1 VASLAE
7 LTVSIVGD
15 VSNVRKAFDELGKGV
30 DNVGTSLTKMGND
43 MKSMGTSM
51 SLYVTAPLVAMGA
64 GMSSMAM
71 NFESEMLK
79 VKAVTDAT
87 DEDIAKLSQTAL
99 QLGADTVFGA
109 TDAAEAMVYFGQA
122 GYDVDQIMAATGDTL
137 YLAAAAELEL
147 GHAADIVTDILAGY
161 NLGADAAGHVTD
173 VLAQTAADTKAEIA
187 PMGEAFS
194 YVGALA
200 HQMGWSI
207 EETSAVLGQFAQNGF
222 QGERAGTALRGAIT
236 ELISPTQKTVDIF
249 AKYGLTM
256 EDVNPATHDFA
267 DILDIMNERGV
278 TTADTMAIFGD
289 RAGPAMLA
297 ALQSGS
303 DAIRTE
309 TGLLYE
315 CDGAAK
321 QMADTM
327 MSGSKGGLEDFKG
340 SIETLAI
347 SMGTLINE
355 YLDPILG
362 ILAKVADAFNALPGP
377 VKMIILLLAGL
388 AAAVGPVLLVAGT
401 LISSIGTISTA
412 LGVTGLSGILTTVVG
427 ILTGPVAIAIAAFA
441 AAAYIVYQNWDT
453 VGPLLE
459 RVGNQ
464 VQDVFTGI
472 MDFVDPV
479 IVKIEEFVNGAL
491 TSLSDWWD
499 VNGDAIMQA
508 ASTLGDGLIDIF
520 ETMGGVVLFFVSGPM
535 IALYEAFRVALD
547 IIIPLLQ
554 YLGRQFGET
563 IMLIVNLINGDFSAA
578 WENIKNIVQN
588 NIDFIVQLV
597 TDVLPTA
604 FSDVWDDILSLASI
618 ALDLLIQLITG
629 KTGEAATE
637 LKEGIVNAGAEMVD
651 GMLGWVPGVSG
662 VVDGMR
668 DELLRVPDE
677 ANTAM
682 SQFGPVVTGHID
694 ATVIQAAAAAGT
706 LVTRTVDEIEYLPG
720 AAGVAMNPFSP
731 AVVNPIKATV
741 SPAST
746 AASSVGTGATNALS
760 SSMKSMG
767 SNTTTVMNGV
777 AASIRNSGSSLA
789 SAATSAGA
797 AAVSALNIQLANV
810 QYTAAQIKAAAASGQ
825 LFASSAGSSSSGS
838 MPSSGHG
845 GSSSSTGSTGIKR
858 QGSDGTGE
866 DKVKIREAHATGG
879 IAGYTG
885 WHWME
890 RGELAI
896 PQQTN
901 WDQLLVKPIVKA
913 LSGGSSGPVSAGNVI
928 IQNMPV
934 TLTSGYNFEQLM
946 SDIEKYNSQKR
957 FQRGIS
963 L

>member
-1 VASLAE
+1 MASLAE

-15 VSNVRKAFDELGKGV
+15 VSNVRKAFADLDQGV
-30 DNVGTSLTKMGND
+30 AGVGTSLTRLGSDMQNMG
-43 MKSMGTSM
+43 KSMSM
-51 SLYVTAPLVAMGA
+51 YVTAPLVAMGA

-79 VKAVTDAT
+79 VKAVTGSTDA
-87 DEDIAKLSQTAL
+87 DIAKLSQTAL
-99 QLGADTVFGA
+99 QLGADTSFGA
-109 TDAAEAMVYFGQA
+109 TDAAQAMVYFGQA
-122 GYDVDQIMAATGDTL
+122 GYNVDQIMAATGDTL
-137 YLAAAAELEL
+137 NLAAAAELEL
-147 GHAADIVTDILAGY
+147 GNAADIVTDILAGY
-161 NLGADAAGHVTD
+161 GMGAGDAQHVTD
-173 VLAQTAADTKAEIA
+173 VLAQTASDTKAEIA

-256 EDVNPATHDFA
+256 GDVNPATHDFTQ
-267 DILDIMNERGV
+267 ILDVMISRGM
-278 TTADTMAIFGD
+278 TTADVMAIFGD

-303 DAIRTE
+303 GAIKTE
-309 TGLLYE
+309 TELLKE
-315 CDGAAK
+315 CDGAAAK
-321 QMADTM
+321 MAETM
-327 MSGSKGGLEDFKG
+327 MSGSRGGLEDFKG
-340 SIETLAI
+340 SIESLAI
-347 SMGTLINE
+347 SMGELINL

-362 ILAKVADAFNALPGP
+362 ILAKVADALNLLPGP

-388 AAAVGPVLLVAGT
+388 AAAVGPVLLVAGA
-401 LISSIGTISTA
+401 LIHSIGVIATA
-412 LGVTGLSGILTTVVG
+412 LGVQGLGGILTYVVG

-441 AAAYIVYQNWDT
+441 AAAYIVYKNWDT
-453 VGPLLE
+453 VGPMLD
-459 RVGNQ
+459 RMCTQ
-464 VQDVFTGI
+464 IQDAFDGI
-472 MDFVDPV
+472 MDFVQPAID
-479 IVKIEEFVNGAL
+479 KISEFVSGAL
-491 TSLSDWWD
+491 TSLSNWWNT
-499 VNGDAIMQA
+499 NGPAITQA
-508 ASTLGDGLIDIF
+508 ADRMGAVLIPVF
-520 ETMGGVVLFFVSGPM
+520 EGISVIIGTMLVGSLIVM
-535 IALYEAFRVALD
+535 YETFRVALD
-547 IIIPLLQ
+547 IIIPLVEF
-554 YLGRQFGET
+554 LGRQFGDMV
-563 IMLIVNLINGDFSAA
+563 MLVVNLINGDWSAA
-578 WENIKNIVQN
+578 WGNFESICDRSIQFVASL
-588 NIDFIVQLV
+588 F
-597 TDVLPTA
+597 TDILPTA
-604 FSDVWDDILSLASI
+604 FSDVWDDLLNIASV
-618 ALDLLIQLITG
+618 ALDLLITLITG

-637 LKEGIVNAGAEMVD
+637 LKTGIVNAGAEMVD

-668 DELLRVPDE
+668 NQLLRVPTE

-694 ATVIQAAAAAGT
+694 AASIQAAAAAGT
-706 LVTRTVDEIEYLPG
+706 LVTETVNEIEYLPG

-777 AASIRNSGSSLA
+777 AASISNSGSSLA

-797 AAVSALNIQLANV
+797 AAVSALNIQLAKV

-825 LFASSAGSSSSGS
+825 LFASSAGSSSK
-838 MPSSGHG
+838 SSG
-845 GSSSSTGSTGIKR
+845 GSSGSSWTGSAPTSKGAPYDAPS
-858 QGSDGTGE
+858 QS
-866 DKVKIREAHATGG
+866 VKKEKHDTGG

-890 RGELAI
+890 KGEIAVPEQTDWSKVLAGPMKAAMSGI
-896 PQQTN
+896 LSKSGNVTN
-901 WDQLLVKPIVKA
+901 SYGGDTIVIESVTLSNDYDFDQLMA
-913 LSGGSSGPVSAGNVI
+913 R
-928 IQNMPV
+928 
-934 TLTSGYNFEQLM
+934 
-946 SDIEKYNSQKR
+946 IEATQQKKR
-957 FQRGIS
+957 LQRGYT